1 MNHKLVSYPAV
12 ITKAAGETTV
22 HFPDLP
28 DADVTDKNY
37 YQALMRAQIGLAII
51 IIDLESHHEPVPKP
65 SNPVEV
71 NAQLTNPDAKV
82 EMITTDLDE
91 PSLNRKQIASTFDS
105 S

>member
-1 MNHKLVSYPAV
+1 MDHNLVSYPAI
-12 ITKAAGETTV
+12 ITKGAEGTNI

-28 DADVTDKNY
+28 DADIIDQDY

-51 IIDLESHHEPVPKP
+51 IIDLESHHEPVPQP

-71 NAQLTNPDAKV
+71 NAQLTNPDARV

-91 PSLNRKQIASTFDS
+91 Y
-105 S
+105 